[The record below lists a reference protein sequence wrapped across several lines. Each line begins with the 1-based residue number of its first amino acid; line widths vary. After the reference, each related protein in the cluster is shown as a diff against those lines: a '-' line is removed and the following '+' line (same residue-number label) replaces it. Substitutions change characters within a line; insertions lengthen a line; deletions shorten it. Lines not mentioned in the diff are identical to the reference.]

1 MLNVGWVASSHG
13 VRFGLGRD
21 VSCVVSRYKKERK
34 EGGGRRKGKGEDRK
48 GTMVGV
54 DVDPS
59 GVYYLLLAHLVR
71 TLVHR

>member
-34 EGGGRRKGKGEDRK
+34 GGGGGKGEDRK

-59 GVYYLLLAHLVR
+59 DVYYLLLAHLVR